1 VVLVQKLGLP
11 VSKTY
16 NMNATVGARLFAP
29 FEFVQ
34 DSRKSIITAVTA
46 QPLLTKDTTKKGR
59 R

>member
-16 NMNATVGARLFAP
+16 NMNATVGRDYLAP
-29 FEFVQ
+29 FEFVRH
-34 DSRKSIITAVTA
+34 SRKSIITAVMA
-46 QPLLTKDTTKKGR
+46 QPLLTRDTTKKGR